1 MLNNVSLMGRL
12 ANDPDLRTTSTDRK
26 VLNFTLAVPRMVGSD
41 KDPVTDWIDCTAWGK
56 TAEIIA
62 QYVKKGQRI
71 VVTGSI
77 VTNIAKNEE
86 SGTSRK
92 YTTVSV
98 NNVDFVEKKDD
109 SNKSEHTELPVDN
122 SSNNNFTNVDMD
134 DDNLP
139 F

>member
-26 VLNFTLAVPRMVGSD
+26 VLNFTLAVPRVVGAD
-41 KDPVTDWIDCTAWGK
+41 KEPITDWIDCTAWGR
-56 TAEIIA
+56 TAEAIA

-71 VVTGSI
+71 VVTGNI
-77 VTNIAKNEE
+77 VTNISKNEE

-98 NNVDFVEKKDD
+98 NTFDFVEKR
-109 SNKSEHTELPVDN
+109 EDN
-122 SSNNNFTNVDMD
+122 PKSNNNDDAHIKDTSNDFVDMD